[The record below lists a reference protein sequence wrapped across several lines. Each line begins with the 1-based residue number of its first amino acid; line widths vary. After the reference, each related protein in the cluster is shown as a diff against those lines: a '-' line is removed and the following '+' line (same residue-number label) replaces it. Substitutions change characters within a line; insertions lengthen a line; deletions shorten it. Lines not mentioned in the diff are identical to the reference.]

1 MEKNKAW
8 VLMKDGEP
16 IAVSFDRADIEEL
29 FMDFVMEAQ
38 FDNFCWNWLY
48 IKNSMEVSIE
58 YSDNNHCY
66 WIDDIIDLR

>member
-1 MEKNKAW
+1 MENKTCW
-8 VLMKDGEP
+8 VLMYDGEP
-16 IAVSFDRADIEEL
+16 LAGSFNRADIEEL
-29 FMDFVMEAQ
+29 FMDFVMEEQ
-38 FDNFCWNWLY
+38 YVTFCWNWLY